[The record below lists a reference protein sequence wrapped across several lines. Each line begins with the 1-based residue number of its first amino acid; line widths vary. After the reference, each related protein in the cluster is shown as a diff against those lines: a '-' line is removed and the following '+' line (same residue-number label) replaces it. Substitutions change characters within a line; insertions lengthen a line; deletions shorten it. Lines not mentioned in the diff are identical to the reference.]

1 MENGNNYSIL
11 FIEDDIDIRQNYTNV
26 LKKSFSNVYEAGNG
40 LEAYELYLEK
50 KPDIMIIDV
59 DLPHMNGLDFLKKV
73 RKNDLNTKAILL
85 TSYSDKKTLL
95 DASTL
100 KLTDYLIKPV
110 RRQDLKE
117 SLNNAIDE
125 LKNYKV
131 ISMRRFELNDNY
143 YWSFLENEVY
153 YVNKQINFT
162 SKEKDL
168 LALLF
173 ENAGNGKA
181 LTSYEEILYSL
192 WDDYNEYTLSSL
204 KTMMT
209 NIRKKLPKNTIRN
222 EYGIGYKIG

>member
-1 MENGNNYSIL
+1 MENENNYSIL

>member
-1 MENGNNYSIL
+1 MENKNNYSIL

-26 LKKSFSNVYEAGNG
+26 LKKSFSNVYETGNG
-40 LEAYELYLEK
+40 IEAYELYLRN

-59 DLPHMNGLDFLKKV
+59 DLPLMSGLEFLKKV

-117 SLNNAIDE
+117 SLNHAIDE

-192 WDDYNEYTLSSL
+192 WDDYNDYTLSSL

>member
-1 MENGNNYSIL
+1 MENENNYSIL

-110 RRQDLKE
+110 RRQDLNE